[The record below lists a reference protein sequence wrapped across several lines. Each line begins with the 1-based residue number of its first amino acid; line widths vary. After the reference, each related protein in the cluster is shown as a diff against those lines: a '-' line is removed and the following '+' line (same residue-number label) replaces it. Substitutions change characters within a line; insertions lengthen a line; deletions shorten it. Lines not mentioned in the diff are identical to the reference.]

1 MVIMA
6 KVLVLLFLTSAII
19 YSQTYKVRGNLYDIT
34 NDSLLSYAS
43 VRIGGTNFGTAA
55 NLEGDFILNL
65 QSGDH
70 KLIFS
75 YVGYKPDSI
84 TINVPLG
91 KILSI
96 GLEPQPVNLPEVVV
110 NAEDP
115 AYAII
120 REAVRRKKINREGLK
135 NFEYDAYSKNK
146 IYSDSVLAMVEET
159 FVKGYNKFGE
169 WEKEF
174 VLSVHKTEN
183 KNKRMPSMDFT
194 ITNTYFVDFSGDTL
208 NILENRVYLP
218 ISNDAFDYYDYKLLR
233 IIEDRENVI
242 YEIRVIPWSKLQPLL
257 EGEITIDG
265 KSYALTSVN
274 LKNSAGLRFPF
285 INGLTISFLQSLG
298 KYGKYWLPNYV
309 EYKTELSVNISG
321 LLGIEPMSFNKIASY
336 SGYKINGSIP
346 DSIEAAK
353 RSRFG
358 GYSVDTSEV
367 KSKPAE
373 FSREEMDSL
382 RPLPLTSQE
391 VTAYTELDST
401 KKLETMIKTT
411 GPMSGLINV
420 NTERDTTEGFFSKVI
435 SPIFKYGYFRDNR
448 VTGLVFGAKY
458 DGNFFSEQI
467 DLYTYAGYSL
477 RREKVEG
484 LAKLEY
490 SFKKSFINNIWAGG
504 YNYTKQWQ
512 SITPFPDIL
521 NSAFVL
527 LGFDDNFNYYLASG
541 FNAGLRKKFGKELSV
556 DLEYTSEKQ
565 ESVPAFK
572 YQSIFA
578 PNREVRENPAVTE
591 GFDRKATLFL
601 KLNKSPFELDI
612 VPRSGFIAQADFSNS
627 ALGSDFDYQ
636 RYRFVGQLKSK
647 TFYGN
652 LFVSPYIHFILDAAL
667 VSGTY
672 GPQHLFTPPSALG
685 FYSPIGAFKA
695 LKPYEYVGDKM
706 AALHIE
712 HNWRTIVWQSL
723 GLNFI
728 TELHLDLV
736 TGISLLKTWNDSG
749 YMQEQSMGSEPYW
762 EVYLGISRIFAGLR
776 ADVAYNSQKNF
787 AVRAAIAVMF

>member
-1 MVIMA
+1 MV
-6 KVLVLLFLTSAII
+6 KVLVVLFLASTLI

-34 NDSLLSYAS
+34 NDTPLSYAS

-55 NLEGDFILNL
+55 NLTGDFILNL
-65 QSGDH
+65 KRGDH
-70 KLIFS
+70 RLIFS
-75 YVGYKPDSI
+75 YVGYKTDSI
-84 TINVPLG
+84 TINVPFS

-120 REAVRRKKINREGLK
+120 REAIRRKKINREGLV
-135 NFEYDAYSKNK
+135 NFEYDAYAKNK

-174 VLSVHKTEN
+174 ILSVHKTEN
-183 KNKRMPSMDFT
+183 KNKQMPAIDFT

-208 NILENRVYLP
+208 NILQNRVYLP
-218 ISNDAFDYYDYKLLR
+218 ISDDAFDYYDYKLLR
-233 IIEDRENVI
+233 IIEDGENVI

-257 EGEITIDG
+257 EGDITIEG

-274 LKNSAGLRFPF
+274 LKNSTGLRFPF

-298 KYGKYWLPNYV
+298 KYGKYWLPNYA
-309 EYKTELSVNISG
+309 EYKTELSINISG
-321 LLGIEPMSFNKIASY
+321 LLGIEPMSFDKIASY
-336 SGYKINGSIP
+336 SGYKINEPIP
-346 DSIEAAK
+346 DSIEAAE

-367 KSKPAE
+367 KSRPVE
-373 FSREEMDSL
+373 FTREEMDSL
-382 RPLPLTSQE
+382 RPLPLTLQE

-401 KKLETMIKTT
+401 KRLATMIKTT
-411 GPMSGLINV
+411 GPMSGLIKVGN
-420 NTERDTTEGFFSKVI
+420 ERDTTEGFISKVVG
-435 SPIFKYGYFRDNR
+435 PIFEYGYFRDNR
-448 VTGLVFGAKY
+448 VTGLVFGGRY
-458 DGNFFSEQI
+458 DGQLISDNLNINMF
-467 DLYTYAGYSL
+467 AGYSL
-477 RREKVEG
+477 RREQVEG
-484 LAKLEY
+484 MMRLDY
-490 SFKKSFINNIWAGG
+490 SFKKSFIDKIWAGG
-504 YNYTKQWQ
+504 YQYSKQWQ

-527 LGFDDNFNYYLASG
+527 LGFEDNFNYYLASG
-541 FNAGLRKKFGKELSV
+541 FNAGVRKKFGEKISV

-565 ESVPAFK
+565 ESLPAFK

-591 GFDRKATLFL
+591 GYDRKATLFL
-601 KLNKSPFELDI
+601 RLNKSPFELDI
-612 VPRSGFIAQADFSNS
+612 IPRSGFITQVDFSNS

-636 RYRFVGQLKSK
+636 RYRFVGQLKAK

-652 LFVSPYIHFILDAAL
+652 LFVSPYIQFILDAAL
-667 VSGTY
+667 VNGTY

-685 FYSPIGAFKA
+685 FYSPFGAFKA

-712 HNWRTIVWQSL
+712 HNWRTIIWQSL
-723 GLNFI
+723 GLDFI
-728 TELHLDLV
+728 TDSHLDLV
-736 TGISLLKTWNDSG
+736 TGVSLLKMWNDSG
-749 YMQEQSMGSEPYW
+749 YMLYQSVSSEPYW
-762 EVYLGISRIFAGLR
+762 EVYLGISRIFAVLR
-776 ADVAYNSQKNF
+776 ADVAYNSQKKF
-787 AVRAAIAVMF
+787 VVRAAIAVMF